1 MSDTVAPPLSGVRVL
16 ALEQAVSVP
25 LTTRHL
31 ADLGADIIKIER
43 PDGGDFARAYDSHVK
58 GLSTYFVWLNR
69 GKRSVTLNL
78 KDERAIGIVK
88 QLARSSDVFVQNLGP
103 GAADRLGL
111 GPDELQGENDRLIY
125 CSLTGYGRSGP
136 YRDKKAYD
144 LLLQGESGLINV
156 SGSQAEPAKVG
167 ISAVDIS
174 GGVYALVAIIAA
186 LYERQATGRAKRLDL
201 SLFDAIAEWMQVPL
215 LYVMHTGKPFPRSGL
230 RHNMIAPYG
239 PYRCGESDSVNLGIQ
254 NQREWERF
262 CRIVLGDAD
271 AATDPRFADN
281 ERRVANHDELAER
294 IESAFEPL
302 GLNEVLRRLEEAD
315 IPYGRLRDVHEV
327 PDHPQLQARDRWMT
341 VDSPAGALQMLK
353 HPIESDGWE
362 LDHSYIPALGEHT
375 DEILQE
381 LGKTS
386 DDISDLRKQGVI

>member
-1 MSDTVAPPLSGVRVL
+1 MAPPLIGVRVL

-31 ADLGADIIKIER
+31 ADLGADVIKIER
-43 PDGGDFARAYDSHVK
+43 PDGGDFARAYDTHVK

-69 GKRSVTLNL
+69 GKRSITLNL
-78 KDERAIGIVK
+78 KDERAIGIAK

-103 GAADRLGL
+103 GAAERLGL
-111 GPDELQGENDRLIY
+111 GPDVLQGENERLIY
-125 CSLTGYGRSGP
+125 CSLTGYGHSGP

-156 SGSQAEPAKVG
+156 SGSPTEPAKVG

-174 GGVYALVAIIAA
+174 GGMYAHIAIIAA
-186 LYERQATGRAKRLDL
+186 LYERETTGRAQRLEL
-201 SLFDAIAEWMQVPL
+201 SLLDAITEWMQVPL
-215 LYVMHTGKPFPRSGL
+215 LYTMHTGRPFPRSGL

-239 PYRCGESDSVNLGIQ
+239 PYRCGERGSVNIGIQ

-262 CRIVLGDAD
+262 CRIVLGDPDMVA
-271 AATDPRFADN
+271 DPRFADN
-281 ERRVANHDELAER
+281 ERRVANHDALAER
-294 IESAFEPL
+294 IEAAFERL
-302 GLNEVLRRLEEAD
+302 GVDEVLRRLEEAD
-315 IPYGRLRDVHEV
+315 IPYGQVREVHEV

-341 VDSPAGALQMLK
+341 VDSPAGALRMLK
-353 HPIESDGWE
+353 HPIEADGWG
-362 LDHSYIPALGEHT
+362 LNHSYIPALGEHT
-375 DEILQE
+375 EEILRE
-381 LGKTS
+381 LGMTG